1 MFTISTATVVL
12 AFVLLAVAA
21 VAAVSA
27 IGAISYAI
35 AGTRKDRLARHESIR
50 SYYGRVAFSH

>member
-1 MFTISTATVVL
+1 MFTISTAAVVL
-12 AFVLLAVAA
+12 AYVLLAVAA

-27 IGAISYAI
+27 IAAITYSVAN
-35 AGTRKDRLARHESIR
+35 ARHDRLARHESIR